1 MPFTLKGYYL
11 CKKAFVLMDFIGNPN
26 RNDVGI
32 NKTCENKNGEE
43 TQAGQGKAIDN
54 SEIFMP
60 ELTKYWFMD
69 SNGKGGRKQG

>member
-43 TQAGQGKAIDN
+43 TQAG
-54 SEIFMP
+54 
-60 ELTKYWFMD
+60 
-69 SNGKGGRKQG
+69 